1 MKVRIAV
8 AVLGF
13 VALFATTSE
22 GLTEYAVDGIEVG
35 TPLSFKSASYR
46 EYRCRPSEQLNGL
59 TWCQKTRS
67 EREQRG
73 TTTFSLLHS
82 GDGTVSYLNRA
93 QELRSFNPRK
103 AEVEIERYSRTL
115 GETPHIL
122 KMPRQNG
129 VLDAMIAVWGK
140 ATLEQLDRE
149 SIKVLANGK
158 SPKKGLL
165 IDFLA
170 NFVRSAKEGLP
181 IFRIE
186 GGPGLVWA
194 VRFDQKGNGTVRL
207 AAVDGSGLL
216 SLPPDHK
223 EQMAKIS
230 EDVTEASEAQQP
242 RVDQPIQNIQS
253 EPAGGAAIN
262 EDFGK
267 PKASDD
273 MRIEAATT
281 AVNEIVEPRI
291 EEIRNP
297 ERDKLYEVRP
307 SETKRVAETDSNVWG
322 NVNYGS
328 IAAGLLLI
336 LTALSLVMLRLWRTE
351 SDRAPND
358 LQACSK
364 LRKAPAK
371 SRSVAAKVV
380 PYTLSPEAA
389 LARIESIRQSLLLD
403 INPSAGLL
411 ERQMASAGA

>member
-46 EYRCRPSEQLNGL
+46 EYRCRPSEQFNGL
-59 TWCQKTRS
+59 TWCLKARS

-115 GETPHIL
+115 DETPHIL

-129 VLDAMIAVWGK
+129 VPDAMIAVWGK
-140 ATLEQLDRE
+140 VTLEQLDQE
-149 SIKVLANGK
+149 SIKILANGK

-194 VRFDQKGNGTVRL
+194 VRFDQKGGGTVRL

-216 SLPPDHK
+216 SLPPDQT

-242 RVDQPIQNIQS
+242 RVNQPIQNIQS

-262 EDFGK
+262 EDFRK
-267 PKASDD
+267 AKASDD
-273 MRIEAATT
+273 MRIEAAAT
-281 AVNEIVEPRI
+281 AVKEIVEPRI
-291 EEIRNP
+291 VRNP
-297 ERDKLYEVRP
+297 EGDKLYEVRP

-336 LTALSLVMLRLWRTE
+336 LTILSLVVLRLWRTE
-351 SDRAPND
+351 SDRAPKD

-371 SRSVAAKVV
+371 SRSVAAKAV